1 MEENNI
7 VEWNPGNMLE
17 VTLNEPDDFLKIR
30 ETLTRIGVASRKD
43 NKLYQSCH
51 ILHKQGRYFIVHFK
65 ELFLLDG
72 KKSTA
77 FRIFYDAI
85 DVVEQKVE
93 EESALDVWKKAVE
106 NVTPAVEV
114 RSRRIGGATF
124 QIPQPIRDARKL
136 SMAMKWMIGFAR
148 KRNDKTMSQKLASEI
163 VAAYKEEGAAFK
175 KKQDT
180 HRMAEANKAFSHFRF

>member
-1 MEENNI
+1 MRKSPAKKRKLLPDAKYHSTMVTQFVNN
-7 VEWNPGNMLE
+7 MM
-17 VTLNEPDDFLKIR
+17 
-30 ETLTRIGVASRKD
+30 
-43 NKLYQSCH
+43 Q
-51 ILHKQGRYFIVHFK
+51 
-65 ELFLLDG
+65 DG

-77 FRIFYDAI
+77 FRIFYDAM

-106 NVTPAVEV
+106 NITPAVEV

-136 SMAMKWMIGFAR
+136 SMAMKWMIGYAR
-148 KRNDKTMSQKLASEI
+148 KRNDKSMSQKLASEI